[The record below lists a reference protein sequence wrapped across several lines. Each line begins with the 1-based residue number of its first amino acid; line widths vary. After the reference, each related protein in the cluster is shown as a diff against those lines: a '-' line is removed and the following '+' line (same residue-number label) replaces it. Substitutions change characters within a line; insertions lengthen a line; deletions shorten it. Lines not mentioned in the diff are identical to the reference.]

1 MRGNL
6 VNQNVVLVEP
16 KHHRQLAG
24 DGNLRRN
31 TAVNAET
38 WNQEENEEVQGMHN
52 VTSKMKVGSVW
63 SEEDEGGRN
72 FSPERGCRRGESATV
87 CSIEGLPK
95 QFLTPGER
103 GHRGA
108 PAGALGSTRGR
119 LNGWRH
125 GGCCEEL
132 RWCYTEKKIKGRR
145 REWRRLEGEEEMELG
160 FGTSR

>member
-38 WNQEENEEVQGMHN
+38 WNQEENEGVQGMHN

-87 CSIEGLPK
+87 CSIGGLPER
-95 QFLTPGER
+95 FLVPADAR
-103 GHRGA
+103 RRGA
-108 PAGALGSTRGR
+108 YNGADGEAWGGRRRRHGQIFCAAALDGFAGKKRGR
-119 LNGWRH
+119 L
-125 GGCCEEL
+125 GGA
-132 RWCYTEKKIKGRR
+132 R
-145 REWRRLEGEEEMELG
+145 EGEEEE
-160 FGTSR
+160 R